1 MGQCISQGQS
11 EFRQS
16 RNTLQARGE
25 FLGSDLRV
33 MFNNPVY
40 SDIIITCKDGG
51 VLYGSKLLLAARSD
65 IFANMFLKSNN
76 DKNATKNEDSISF
89 PEFNSKTI
97 LMILEYLY
105 MGNITMETLTLNNVV
120 EAYFGAEYF
129 LLPQLEDIVISFL
142 DNALKCSADNT
153 LAAKFLTQ
161 ATEFMSPSTDDILY
175 RTLHKC
181 LIVTPLETV
190 NFGILNQE
198 GLQFILSP
206 KGIEDEEFATSEYG
220 VFRYILLWA
229 ANKISKD
236 VVTHFESLLPT
247 SDQAEHLDVLQLDRL
262 RRAHEINHYKSKEL
276 YESIFPLVSPLLKCV
291 DFKLIHPSILANI
304 IEPLDFVPSEFL
316 IDAFRYQTKLPPG
329 VGPKRNR
336 GVVTAKPGNLKLQ
349 WDQYAHGP
357 NIFVL
362 ENNTVLR
369 SRSKKS
375 EFARTTLPIRGR
387 DLYEWDIIIEEDCKY
402 IWIGVC
408 TERRFEVNYSNWL
421 GGEIYGYTL
430 GSNGS
435 LAHNR
440 GPNNEKSLKNSISYG
455 SKFGKNSCITVH
467 LDMGSRT
474 LSFSINGIKYGSAFT
489 DLPREVYPA
498 VSLKKPGK
506 VRIGH
511 HDNPISMAEL
521 NSNELVK

>member
-1 MGQCISQGQS
+1 MGQGISQGQP
-11 EFRQS
+11 EFQQQ
-16 RNTLQARGE
+16 RNMLQARGE

-65 IFANMFLKSNN
+65 VFANLFLKSNN
-76 DKNATKNEDSISF
+76 EKKPTNNDDYISF

-97 LMILEYLY
+97 LIILEYLY

-120 EAYFGAEYF
+120 EAYFAADYF
-129 LLPQLEDIVISFL
+129 LLIQLEDMIISFL
-142 DNALKCSADNT
+142 DNALKCSADNC
-153 LAAKFLTQ
+153 LAAKLLTQ
-161 ATEFMSPSTDDILY
+161 ATEFMLPSTDDILY
-175 RTLHKC
+175 QTLYKC
-181 LIVTPLETV
+181 LIVTPLETI
-190 NFGILNQE
+190 NFGILNHE

-206 KGIEDEEFATSEYG
+206 KEIEIEEFASPEYS
-220 VFRYILLWA
+220 VFRYIILWA
-229 ANKISKD
+229 ANKISQD
-236 VVTHFESLLPT
+236 VVAYFESLLPT

-276 YESIFPLVSPLLKCV
+276 YESIFPLISSLLKWV

-304 IEPLDFVPSEFL
+304 IEPLDFVSSETL
-316 IDAFRYQTKLPPG
+316 IDAFRHQTKLPPG

-336 GVVTAKPGNLKLQ
+336 GIITAKPGNLKLQ

-357 NIFVL
+357 SIFVL
-362 ENNTVLR
+362 ENNTVLK

-375 EFARTTLPIRGR
+375 EFARTTLPIRGN
-387 DLYEWDIIIEEDCKY
+387 DIYEWDIIIEEDCKY
-402 IWIGVC
+402 FWIGVC
-408 TERRFEVNYSNWL
+408 AERRFEVNYSNWL

-440 GPNNEKSLKNSISYG
+440 GPNNEKSLKNSIIYG
-455 SKFGKNSCITVH
+455 TKFGKNSCITVH
-467 LDMGSRT
+467 LDMGNRT
-474 LSFSINGIKYGSAFT
+474 LSFSINGVKYGDAFT
-489 DLPREVYPA
+489 DLPSEVYPA
-498 VSLKKPGK
+498 VSLKRPGK
-506 VRIGH
+506 VRISLH
-511 HDNPISMAEL
+511 KKII
-521 NSNELVK
+521 